1 MDSNELTKILND
13 EVQKKVKNEK
23 IIATNQTFINI
34 LDIPKV
40 EVYMNKFEYDRK
52 TNPMVLFMSD
62 FLDYTDEF
70 IVFLMVVVLA
80 LKRLK

>member
-1 MDSNELTKILND
+1 MDSFELAKILND

-40 EVYMNKFEYDRK
+40 EEW
-52 TNPMVLFMSD
+52 
-62 FLDYTDEF
+62 
-70 IVFLMVVVLA
+70 
-80 LKRLK
+80 KRY